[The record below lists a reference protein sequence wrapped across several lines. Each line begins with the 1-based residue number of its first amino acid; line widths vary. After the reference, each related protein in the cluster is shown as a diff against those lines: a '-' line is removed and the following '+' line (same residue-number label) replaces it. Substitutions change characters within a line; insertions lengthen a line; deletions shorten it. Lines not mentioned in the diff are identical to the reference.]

1 MSDKLLEIKDLHL
14 VYKTREEHV
23 FALNGINL
31 ELEKGETLGIVG
43 ETGAGKT
50 TIALSI
56 MQLLG
61 RTAVITNGSIL
72 YDGQELIGASEKVLQ
87 KIRGRKISMIFQDP
101 MTSLNPTMTV
111 GAQVEEMIRVH
122 DEENLTDLQIDK
134 KVRSI
139 FKAVEIHHR
148 RRKEFPHNFSGGMKQ
163 RVVIAMALACR
174 PELIIADEPTTAL
187 DVTVQSQVLRL
198 MNELKERL
206 NTSMIMITH
215 DLGIVA
221 KSCDRVAIMYA
232 GEIIETGKLE
242 DIFNKSASH
251 HPYTSGLFKAI
262 PDLYTKSERL
272 IPILGVASDP
282 TDLPEG
288 CNFYPRC
295 DKCMDICKIKDP
307 MVKQYGKLKIKCHFI
322 DQMYQEGEQ
331 HE

>member
-1 MSDKLLEIKDLHL
+1 MSKLLEIQDLHV

-23 FALNGINL
+23 FALNGIDL

-50 TIALSI
+50 TIALAI
-56 MQLLG
+56 MQLLA
-61 RTAVITNGSIL
+61 RTAVITSGSIL
-72 YDGQELIGASEKVLQ
+72 YDGQELIGASQKHLQ
-87 KIRGRKISMIFQDP
+87 KVRGRKIAMIFQDP

-111 GAQVEEMIRVH
+111 GAQVEEMVRAH
-122 DEENLTDLQIDK
+122 DLENLSDLEIDK
-134 KVRSI
+134 KVRKI

-198 MNELKERL
+198 MNDLKDKL

-232 GEIIETGKLE
+232 GEIVETGKLE
-242 DIFNKSASH
+242 DVFDASIEH
-251 HPYTSGLFKAI
+251 HPYTTGLFRAI
-262 PDLYTKSERL
+262 PDLYTKCDRL
-272 IPILGVASDP
+272 IPIKGVASDP
-282 TDLPEG
+282 TDLPDG
-288 CNFYPRC
+288 CSFSPRC
-295 DKCMDICKIKDP
+295 DKCMEVCEKTNP
-307 MVKQYGKLKIKCHFI
+307 RAKQFGNLRIKCHYI
-322 DQMYQEGEQ
+322 EQ
-331 HE
+331 RHGG